1 MQNPIPSRPQPALH
15 HTANARQ
22 ITFSDGPF
30 NNVIDDAQ
38 NIPMMPNGSVG
49 FNAAPQPQIPTQM
62 QQGMSAQGTIPLS
75 VLIDFV
81 VQKTYHEIT
90 VMADLLPGKN
100 DQGRKTTIVNFCSK
114 TRQLFIRILALVKW
128 ASSVTKVVRCS
139 DISTFLDR
147 QVCTTLS
154 KYY

>member
-1 MQNPIPSRPQPALH
+1 MSQPSHHNPP
-15 HTANARQ
+15 NARQ
-22 ITFSDGPF
+22 ITFSEGPF
-30 NNVIDDAQ
+30 T
-38 NIPMMPNGSVG
+38 NIEEPQSIPQMMQNGSGV
-49 FNAAPQPQIPTQM
+49 FNNAQQPHM
-62 QQGMSAQGTIPLS
+62 QQGMPAQGTIPLS

-90 VMADLLPGKN
+90 VMADILPSKN
-100 DQGRKTTIVNFCSK
+100 DQARKTSIVNFCSK

-147 QVCTTLS
+147 QVC
-154 KYY
+154 

>member
-1 MQNPIPSRPQPALH
+1 MQNQMSQPSH
-15 HTANARQ
+15 HNPPNARQ
-22 ITFSDGPF
+22 ITFSEGPF
-30 NNVIDDAQ
+30 T
-38 NIPMMPNGSVG
+38 NIEEPPSIPQMMQNGSGV
-49 FNAAPQPQIPTQM
+49 FNNSQQPHM
-62 QQGMSAQGTIPLS
+62 QQGMPGQGTIPLS

-90 VMADLLPGKN
+90 VMADILPSKN
-100 DQGRKTTIVNFCSK
+100 DQARKTSIVNFCSK

-147 QVCTTLS
+147 QVCF
-154 KYY
+154 